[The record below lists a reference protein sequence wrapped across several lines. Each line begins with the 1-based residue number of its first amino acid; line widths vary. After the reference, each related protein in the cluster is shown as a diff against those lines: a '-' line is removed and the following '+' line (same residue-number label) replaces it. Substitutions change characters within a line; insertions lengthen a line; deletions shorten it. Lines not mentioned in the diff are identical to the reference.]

1 MEIIRIME
9 KGDLLLA
16 VMMMFMSLLFGVIF
30 AGLINLGARIDEI
43 SVEQARLILCHDN
56 LIIPCK

>member
-1 MEIIRIME
+1 ME